1 MKSRSMSILLRLEEL
16 GFFLITIYLFT
27 LLPYP
32 WWVYPLLLF
41 IPDISILGYMIN
53 SVTGAY
59 LYNFI
64 HHRGIALIL
73 YVCGVLMA
81 RPMIAVVGLMLFAH
95 SSLDRV
101 FGYGLKHKEGFNQTH
116 LGEIGSKE
124 KNSQRKNRPKG

>member
-1 MKSRSMSILLRLEEL
+1 MGEEVYELFCPEAVMKSRNMNNLLRLEEL
-16 GFFLITIYLFT
+16 GFFGATIYLFT

-41 IPDISILGYMIN
+41 IPDISIMGYMIN

-73 YVCGVLMA
+73 YICGMLLG
-81 RPMIAVVGLMLFAH
+81 RPLIALAGLMLFAH

-101 FGYGLKHKEGFNQTH
+101 FGYG
-116 LGEIGSKE
+116 
-124 KNSQRKNRPKG
+124 

>member
-1 MKSRSMSILLRLEEL
+1 MKSRSMNILLRLEEL

-41 IPDISILGYMIN
+41 LPDISIMGYMVN

-73 YVCGVLMA
+73 YLSGMLLAAPLMA
-81 RPMIAVVGLMLFAH
+81 LAGLILFAH

-101 FGYGLKHKEGFNQTH
+101 FGYGLKHRRGFHETH
-116 LGEIGSKE
+116 LGKIGRKE
-124 KNSQRKNRPKG
+124 P

>member
-1 MKSRSMSILLRLEEL
+1 MIKMEDDTMKSKSLKNLIRLEEL
-16 GFFLITIYLFT
+16 GFFLVTIYLFY

-53 SVTGAY
+53 NVAGAY

-64 HHRGIALIL
+64 HHRGIAIIL
-73 YVCGVLMA
+73 YICGMLLSSSLMA
-81 RPMIAVVGLMLFAH
+81 LMGLILFAH

-101 FGYGLKHKEGFNQTH
+101 FGYGLKLPSGFKDTH
-116 LGEIGSKE
+116 LGTIGKE
-124 KNSQRKNRPKG
+124 